1 MESVSKKLKA
11 FKGAGILVGFAIGIA
26 AAVVFFTVTGNI
38 ALTGP
43 LTAALGIPLGISFE
57 KKFQGQIGAVSP
69 IVRKTMVILVALGT
83 IVLSAFFFLY
93 KLI

>member
-1 MESVSKKLKA
+1 MKSGRKKSKA

-26 AAVVFFTVTGNI
+26 AAVVIFAITGNI

-43 LTAALGIPLGISFE
+43 LTAGLGVPLGISFE
-57 KKFQGQIGAVSP
+57 KKFQGQIGDVNP
-69 IVRKTMVILVALGT
+69 IVKKTMVILVALGA
-83 IVLSAFFFLY
+83 IVLSAFFFLV